1 MELEILFLKNLK
13 KLFLIKF
20 SSDLFLR
27 NISNVYIIF
36 WLLFRN
42 IKKNNILGFIIGIL
56 IANGNFPFLLKKQA
70 RKQIFFL
77 GVKII
82 LRKNYINFIQKF
94 LFLYFTGLESIKVL
108 QLKKKGSDTLILFK
122 QEFPYTMELDIFLGT
137 IMRGLKSNV
146 FNLLLTLHGINNWY
160 YKEVFGR
167 SLGIPLYITR

>member
-56 IANGNFPFLLKKQA
+56 IANGNFPFLLKKQT
-70 RKQIFFL
+70 RKQFF
-77 GVKII
+77 
-82 LRKNYINFIQKF
+82 F
-94 LFLYFTGLESIKVL
+94 
-108 QLKKKGSDTLILFK
+108 
-122 QEFPYTMELDIFLGT
+122 
-137 IMRGLKSNV
+137 
-146 FNLLLTLHGINNWY
+146 
-160 YKEVFGR
+160 
-167 SLGIPLYITR
+167 